1 MKRNILRN
9 ILKQLLILASLSVL
23 TVSFSHARDLN
34 DIVSGNGELA
44 DVASRLKELDDI
56 KAAIRSK
63 AARWQ
68 ADETS
73 ISRLPAKERK
83 MRVGLVKPTSAVPE
97 PSQTSSSPY
106 VLAAPSGT
114 FDWRNNG
121 GTNYVTRVRNQG
133 NCGSCWAF
141 VTTAA
146 LESNALIYGT
156 FSVDLNLA
164 EQILLSCSGA
174 GSCNGGY
181 INRAAD
187 YIRGTGLPPESVS
200 PYSATNGTCSAD
212 TSWKSTATKIPSWK
226 WVCTTSPDVATLKNA
241 LFTYGPLVTTMNV
254 YSDYYSYKSGVYTYT
269 SGSMQGGHGVLLVG
283 YTDDANIPGGGY
295 FIVKNSWGTGWGEPG
310 GSDTGG
316 YFRIAY
322 SELNSVVQ
330 FGDYTIAY
338 DGGSAPTPPPP
349 APTPTPT
356 PSCTY
361 SISPTSNSFSSS
373 SGSGS
378 FSVTAGS
385 TCGWTAQST
394 ASWITITSGVKGT
407 GNGNVAYNV
416 ASNSSR
422 WSSRTGSITIKD
434 GSGKVVKTF
443 SVSQSRRR

>member
-9 ILKQLLILASLSVL
+9 TLKQLLILASLSVL
-23 TVSFSHARDLN
+23 TVSISHARDLN
-34 DIVSGNGELA
+34 DIVSGNSELA

-73 ISRLPAKERK
+73 ISRLSAKERK

-187 YIRGTGLPPESVS
+187 
-200 PYSATNGTCSAD
+200 
-212 TSWKSTATKIPSWK
+212 
-226 WVCTTSPDVATLKNA
+226 
-241 LFTYGPLVTTMNV
+241 
-254 YSDYYSYKSGVYTYT
+254 
-269 SGSMQGGHGVLLVG
+269 
-283 YTDDANIPGGGY
+283 
-295 FIVKNSWGTGWGEPG
+295 
-310 GSDTGG
+310 
-316 YFRIAY
+316 
-322 SELNSVVQ
+322 
-330 FGDYTIAY
+330 
-338 DGGSAPTPPPP
+338 
-349 APTPTPT
+349 
-356 PSCTY
+356 
-361 SISPTSNSFSSS
+361 
-373 SGSGS
+373 
-378 FSVTAGS
+378 
-385 TCGWTAQST
+385 
-394 ASWITITSGVKGT
+394 
-407 GNGNVAYNV
+407 
-416 ASNSSR
+416 
-422 WSSRTGSITIKD
+422 
-434 GSGKVVKTF
+434 
-443 SVSQSRRR
+443 